1 MWSHGL
7 PLSPPEQAG
16 PDLGRP
22 CRRPRAHRAVSP
34 SRSSSW
40 AALTDGGRRGFP
52 GQAPAPIRGE
62 GLPTLVQGAPPV
74 ILRVLGAALGA
85 VLVVAAAG
93 SVIGTVVVPRA
104 FTSRLTACAD
114 WLLARAV
121 HRPARLGTDTQRR
134 DAVLAGRAAAI
145 LLLQLL

>member
-1 MWSHGL
+1 MCRHGL
-7 PLSPPEQAG
+7 PLGPPEEAG

-40 AALTDGGRRGFP
+40 AASADGGRRGFP
-52 GQAPAPIRGE
+52 AQARAPLLGRTPA
-62 GLPTLVQGAPPV
+62 TLVQGAPPV

-93 SVIGTVVVPRA
+93 SVIGAVVVPRA
-104 FTSRLTACAD
+104 FTSRLTAGAD
-114 WLLARAV
+114 
-121 HRPARLGTDTQRR
+121 RR
-134 DAVLAGRAAAI
+134 G
-145 LLLQLL
+145 